1 MDGFFNID
9 SNVILNELE
18 MGNHFKSNNYDDTTR
33 FDEITRDSIA
43 EYILYINNQYISYK
57 QLFLHYKIDGII
69 LYKID
74 DIQIKSYLMD
84 LGITNFSHIAHL
96 AYEFIKI
103 KQYFIFRDDN
113 SNNITY
119 DKIRKGKFECS
130 SLLFKFLSSYKKI
143 NLITN
148 NDTNQ
153 NSKKINVKLNSNIN
167 NNNNNINNDNNNNTD
182 GSNGIMD
189 ISINNDDD
197 NKISYNLNDK
207 IQGLYRSMEEEC
219 TYNDEGKIIYR

>member
-1 MDGFFNID
+1 
-9 SNVILNELE
+9 
-18 MGNHFKSNNYDDTTR
+18 MGNHFTSNNYDETIR

-43 EYILYINNQYISYK
+43 EYIFYINNQYFSYK

-69 LYKID
+69 LSKID

-84 LGITNFSHIAHL
+84 LGISNFSHIAHL
-96 AYEFIKI
+96 ANEFIKI

-113 SNNITY
+113 TNNIIY

-130 SLLFKFLSSYKKI
+130 SLLFKFLPYYKMI

-148 NDTNQ
+148 ESIQ
-153 NSKKINVKLNSNIN
+153 NTKKINLNLNLN
-167 NNNNNINNDNNNNTD
+167 MNDNDTD
-182 GSNGIMD
+182 GGMVD
-189 ISINNDDD
+189 SIGNDT
-197 NKISYNLNDK
+197 KISYNLNDK

-219 TYNDEGKIIYR
+219 TYNDEGNNI

>member
-1 MDGFFNID
+1 
-9 SNVILNELE
+9 
-18 MGNHFKSNNYDDTTR
+18 MGNHFTSNNYDDTTR

-43 EYILYINNQYISYK
+43 EYILYINNQYFSYK

-84 LGITNFSHIAHL
+84 LGISNFSHIAHL
-96 AYEFIKI
+96 ANEFIKI

-113 SNNITY
+113 TNNIIY

-130 SLLFKFLSSYKKI
+130 SLLFRFLPSYKTI

-148 NDTNQ
+148 QTTQSTKKMNLNL
-153 NSKKINVKLNSNIN
+153 NSNMNNSNIN
-167 NNNNNINNDNNNNTD
+167 NNNNDTSGGMVDSIGNDT
-182 GSNGIMD
+182 
-189 ISINNDDD
+189 
-197 NKISYNLNDK
+197 KISYNLNDK

-219 TYNDEGKIIYR
+219 TYNDEGNNI